1 MKSVEDRILYTIY
14 GHGKGYA
21 FSTNDF
27 IKEFS
32 TNSIDKA
39 LSNLTKQGK
48 IRRIARGLYDYPK
61 YSDFLQMQLGPDIEQ
76 VAFAIA
82 RKFNW
87 QIEISGNSAL
97 NILGLSTQVPGTY
110 LYLSNGANRKYT
122 INENITI
129 EFKKSALKNIGFKY
143 KESSLIVQALRAL
156 GKEHVTQEITLKIQ
170 SQISEKLYDKILEDT
185 KTTTA
190 WIYEI
195 IKQIF
200 KRSESNE

>member
-48 IRRIARGLYDYPK
+48 IRRVARGVYDYPK

-156 GKEHVTQEITLKIQ
+156 GKEHVTQEIALKIQ

>member
-1 MKSVEDRILYTIY
+1 MKSVENRILYTIY

-21 FSTNDF
+21 FSTSDF
-27 IKEFS
+27 IKDFP

-39 LSNLTKQGK
+39 LSILAKKGK
-48 IRRIARGLYDYPK
+48 IRRVARGLYDYPK

-97 NILGLSTQVPGTY
+97 NILDLSTQVPGTY
-110 LYLSNGANRKYT
+110 LYLSNGPNRKYT

-129 EFKKSALKNIGFKY
+129 EYKKSALKNIGFKY

-156 GKEHVTQEITLKIQ
+156 GKEHVTQEVTSKIQ
-170 SQISEKLYDKILEDT
+170 TQISEKLYDKILVDT

>member
-200 KRSESNE
+200 KKSESNE

>member
-1 MKSVEDRILYTIY
+1 VKSVEDRILYTIY

-21 FSTNDF
+21 FSTSDF
-27 IKEFS
+27 IKDFP

-39 LSNLTKQGK
+39 LSMLTKKGK
-48 IRRIARGLYDYPK
+48 IRRVARGLYDYPK

-110 LYLSNGANRKYT
+110 LYLSNGPNRKYT
-122 INENITI
+122 INENIII

-143 KESSLIVQALRAL
+143 KESSLIVQALKAL
-156 GKEHVTQEITLKIQ
+156 GKEHITQEVVSKIQ

>member
-1 MKSVEDRILYTIY
+1 MKSVENRILYTIY

-21 FSTNDF
+21 FSTSDF
-27 IKEFS
+27 IKDFP

-39 LSNLTKQGK
+39 LSMLTKKGK
-48 IRRIARGLYDYPK
+48 IRRVARGLYDYPK

-97 NILGLSTQVPGTY
+97 NILGLSTQVPGIY
-110 LYLSNGANRKYT
+110 LYLSNGPNRKYT
-122 INENITI
+122 INENIII

-156 GKEHVTQEITLKIQ
+156 GKEHITQEVVSKIQ
-170 SQISEKLYDKILEDT
+170 SQINEKLYDKILEDT

-200 KRSESNE
+200 KKSESNE

>member
-122 INENITI
+122 INENIII

-156 GKEHVTQEITLKIQ
+156 GKEHITQEITLKIQ

>member
-156 GKEHVTQEITLKIQ
+156 GKEHVTQVITLKIQ

>member
-156 GKEHVTQEITLKIQ
+156 GKEHVTQEIALKIQ

>member
-156 GKEHVTQEITLKIQ
+156 GKEHITQEITLKIQ

-200 KRSESNE
+200 KKSESNE

>member
-1 MKSVEDRILYTIY
+1 MKSVEDRILYRIY

-122 INENITI
+122 INENIII

-156 GKEHVTQEITLKIQ
+156 GKEHITQEITLKIQ

-200 KRSESNE
+200 KKSESNE

>member
-21 FSTNDF
+21 FSTSDF
-27 IKEFS
+27 IKDFP

-39 LSNLTKQGK
+39 LSMLTKKGK
-48 IRRIARGLYDYPK
+48 IRRVARGLYDYPK

-110 LYLSNGANRKYT
+110 LYLSNGPNRKYT
-122 INENITI
+122 INENIII

-143 KESSLIVQALRAL
+143 KESSLIVQALKAL
-156 GKEHVTQEITLKIQ
+156 GKEHITQEVVSKIQ

>member
-122 INENITI
+122 INENIII

-156 GKEHVTQEITLKIQ
+156 GKEHITQEITLKIQ

-200 KRSESNE
+200 KKSESNE

>member
-27 IKEFS
+27 IKDFS

>member
-110 LYLSNGANRKYT
+110 LYLSNGPNRKYT
-122 INENITI
+122 INENIII

-156 GKEHVTQEITLKIQ
+156 GKEHITQEVVSKIQ

-200 KRSESNE
+200 KKSESNE

>member
-156 GKEHVTQEITLKIQ
+156 GKEHITQEITLKIQ

-200 KRSESNE
+200 KKSESYE

>member
-122 INENITI
+122 INENIII

>member
-14 GHGKGYA
+14 SHGKGYA
-21 FSTNDF
+21 FSTSDF
-27 IKEFS
+27 IKDFP

-39 LSNLTKQGK
+39 LSMLTKKGK
-48 IRRIARGLYDYPK
+48 IRRVARGLYDYPK

-156 GKEHVTQEITLKIQ
+156 GKEHITQEVVSKIQ
-170 SQISEKLYDKILEDT
+170 SQINEKLYHKILEDT

>member
-21 FSTNDF
+21 FSTSDF
-27 IKEFS
+27 IKDFP

-39 LSNLTKQGK
+39 LSMLTKKGK
-48 IRRIARGLYDYPK
+48 IRRVARGLYDYPK

-97 NILGLSTQVPGTY
+97 NILGLSTQVPGIY
-110 LYLSNGANRKYT
+110 LYLSNGPNRKYT
-122 INENITI
+122 INENIII

-156 GKEHVTQEITLKIQ
+156 GKEHVTQEIALKIQ
-170 SQISEKLYDKILEDT
+170 NQISEKLYDKILEDT

>member
-1 MKSVEDRILYTIY
+1 MKSVEDRILYRIY

-21 FSTNDF
+21 FSTSDF
-27 IKEFS
+27 IKDFP

-39 LSNLTKQGK
+39 LSMLTKKGK
-48 IRRIARGLYDYPK
+48 IRRVARGLYDYPK

-110 LYLSNGANRKYT
+110 LYLSNGPNRKYT
-122 INENITI
+122 INENIII

-156 GKEHVTQEITLKIQ
+156 GKEHITQEVVSKIQ
-170 SQISEKLYDKILEDT
+170 SQINEKLYDKILEDT

-200 KRSESNE
+200 KKSESNE

>member
-1 MKSVEDRILYTIY
+1 MRSVEERILYTIY

-156 GKEHVTQEITLKIQ
+156 GKEYITQEVVSKIQ

>member
-110 LYLSNGANRKYT
+110 LYLSNGTNRKYT
-122 INENITI
+122 INENIII

-156 GKEHVTQEITLKIQ
+156 GKEHVTQEIALKIQ

>member
-1 MKSVEDRILYTIY
+1 MKSVEERILYTIY

-200 KRSESNE
+200 KKSESNE

>member
-1 MKSVEDRILYTIY
+1 MKSVEERILYTIY

-87 QIEISGNSAL
+87 QIEISGNSAW

-200 KRSESNE
+200 KKSESNE

>member
-156 GKEHVTQEITLKIQ
+156 GKEHVTQEIALKIQ
-170 SQISEKLYDKILEDT
+170 NQINEKLYDKILEDT